1 MRHVLVLAAF
11 ATASP
16 ALADEPPLPFTYE
29 YFEAAVVHVD
39 LAQCPE
45 SLAAEGRYCRVTV
58 VNDQIN
64 VFAFSEA
71 GDQPLVAFRS
81 WPADLMTG
89 LMD

>member
-1 MRHVLVLAAF
+1 MRSPLLCIALAATTPAF
-11 ATASP
+11 AE
-16 ALADEPPLPFTYE
+16 DPPLPFTYE
-29 YFEAAVVHVD
+29 HFEAAVVHVD
-39 LAQCPE
+39 LPQCPE

-71 GDQPLVAFRS
+71 GDQPLVAFQS
-81 WPADLMTG
+81 WPADLLTG